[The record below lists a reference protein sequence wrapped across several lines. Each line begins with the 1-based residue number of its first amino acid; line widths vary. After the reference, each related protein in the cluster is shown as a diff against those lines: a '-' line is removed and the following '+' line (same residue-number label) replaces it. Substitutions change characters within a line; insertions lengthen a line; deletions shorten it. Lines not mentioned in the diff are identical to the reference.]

1 MIRPAEPDLRPSGC
15 DCDNCR
21 GGDLPATPFLAPRV
35 AHGMLLGEDD
45 FRYLIG
51 YPRGK
56 HLLHQAWLHGAGVVW
71 GYPVRLSGLNYLVI
85 GPGLAIDPRGRDLEN
100 TATTPPV
107 DLDRYVTEWTKE
119 GRIPEPAGG
128 CRPITVEAHVVAEFE
143 GCLTDAVPAVADPCD
158 VTRSH
163 DEYSRVIERARV
175 RVRYGPAPERLAGRH
190 RRVRMLL
197 GVLPIDDSD
206 AGQQVRTARD
216 AVLAAADRAVELE
229 RQVWLMAC
237 RDGLALGPAKED
249 WLPQPEED
257 AAVVLAGLRI
267 TLENVDDRWSFA
279 EKPVVVDECVR
290 TTLLPTDVLTSLAA
304 ALAPGLLGAAATAEE
319 GPRVDP
325 AGVIFEDGRRTLVI
339 PVTADLVGGTVR
351 GNVQITTHSG
361 SGGDRW
367 VDEDVYDAQ
376 YEPKRTA
383 IVVRLAYSLD
393 DRPAGTLVRMR
404 VRGTGGKPVMG
415 TDPLLP
421 LAGVVGRPSGDPVA
435 GADAVWTFLN
445 EPGPAPAEKEA
456 SA

>member
-1 MIRPAEPDLRPSGC
+1 
-15 DCDNCR
+15 
-21 GGDLPATPFLAPRV
+21 
-35 AHGMLLGEDD
+35 
-45 FRYLIG
+45 
-51 YPRGK
+51 
-56 HLLHQAWLHGAGVVW
+56 
-71 GYPVRLSGLNYLVI
+71 
-85 GPGLAIDPRGRDLEN
+85 
-100 TATTPPV
+100 
-107 DLDRYVTEWTKE
+107 
-119 GRIPEPAGG
+119 
-128 CRPITVEAHVVAEFE
+128 
-143 GCLTDAVPAVADPCD
+143 
-158 VTRSH
+158 
-163 DEYSRVIERARV
+163 
-175 RVRYGPAPERLAGRH
+175 
-190 RRVRMLL
+190 
-197 GVLPIDDSD
+197 
-206 AGQQVRTARD
+206 
-216 AVLAAADRAVELE
+216 
-229 RQVWLMAC
+229 VWLMAC

-325 AGVIFEDGRRTLVI
+325 ASVIFEDGRRTLVI